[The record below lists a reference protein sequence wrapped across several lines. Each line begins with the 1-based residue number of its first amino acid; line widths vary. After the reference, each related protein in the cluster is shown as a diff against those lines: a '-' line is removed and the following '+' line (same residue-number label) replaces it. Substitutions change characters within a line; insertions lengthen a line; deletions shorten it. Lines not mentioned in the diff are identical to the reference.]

1 MDGKS
6 FPDGREIGPL
16 MGGIVGLQ
24 KTSLAGAEEAS
35 GERVVRGFWKPRKGQ
50 SLQALLDG
58 LRHFILR
65 TSISQ

>member
-1 MDGKS
+1 
-6 FPDGREIGPL
+6 

-24 KTSLAGAEEAS
+24 KTSLAGAEEARR
-35 GERVVRGFWKPRKGQ
+35 ERVVRGFWKPRKGQ